1 MAKSDFVEQ
10 VLSGTSQE
18 KLSQI
23 VNSIERLEEEKR
35 ETQTEIKDRFA
46 EASSLGFDTRVVKL
60 ILKRRKRRRD
70 DIETEEAILATYE
83 HALGMIPE
91 DK

>member
-46 EASSLGFDTRVVKL
+46 LASSLGFDTRVVKL

>member
-10 VLSGTSQE
+10 VLSSTSQE
-18 KLSQI
+18 KLNQI
-23 VNSIERLEEEKR
+23 VDAIEKLEEEKR
-35 ETQTEIKDRFA
+35 ETQTEIKERFA

>member
-1 MAKSDFVEQ
+1 MSKDFVQ
-10 VLSGTSQE
+10 VVLTETTKE
-18 KLSQI
+18 KLEQI
-23 VNSIERLEEEKR
+23 ISAIEKLEEEKS

-46 EASSLGFDTRVVKL
+46 EAGSLGFDTKVMKL
-60 ILKRRKRRRD
+60 LLKRRKRRRD
-70 DIETEEAILATYE
+70 DIETEEAVLTTYE